1 MSLVPANARQSA
13 ALARLAPSG
22 RRALHAAAA
31 EALRVHARELSLE
44 HLVSTLMADELCA
57 AHRAVL
63 HAFADPDSIAAEA
76 LALAPGLLV
85 VGSGASLPFSSRAVR
100 ALFAAR
106 ALAARAG
113 ASAVEPEQLARAALL
128 ELDEGARAVLA
139 SALDEPSAS
148 AAPAAAPDLERASEL
163 LHAYSLA
170 SKRALGLACRI
181 AHRAHRRAIAPAH
194 VLLACLEGA
203 PELGTALGFTLS
215 RARAALAGRDEDASA
230 PPDRPLAP
238 DAELA
243 AGLDALPG
251 GADTHGL
258 LALAVGSGSPELRA
272 LLARHRTT
280 SALLERTRD
289 ALEDPDALDDR

>member
-1 MSLVPANARQSA
+1 MSLAPAD
-13 ALARLAPSG
+13 ALQRTALERLAPSG
-22 RRALHAAAA
+22 QRALRAAAA

-85 VGSGASLPFSSRAVR
+85 VGSGASLPFSTRAAR

-106 ALAARAG
+106 AIAAGAG
-113 ASAVEPEQLARAALL
+113 ASAVEPQQLARAALVEL
-128 ELDEGARAVLA
+128 EEGARALLA
-139 SALDEPSAS
+139 GALAEPGS
-148 AAPAAAPDLERASEL
+148 AAPPAGSPDLERASEL

-170 SKRALGLACRI
+170 SKRALGLACRL
-181 AHRAHRRAIAPAH
+181 AHRAGRRAIAPAH
-194 VLLACLEGA
+194 VLLACLESA
-203 PELGTALGFTLS
+203 PELGAALGFTLS

-230 PPDRPLAP
+230 PPDRPLSP
-238 DAELA
+238 DAELGA
-243 AGLDALPG
+243 ALSALPP
-251 GADTHGL
+251 GADTHAL
-258 LALAVGSGSPELRA
+258 LALAIASGSAELRA

-280 SALLERTRD
+280 SALLERTRG
-289 ALEDPDALDDR
+289 ALADPVALDDR